1 MATHR
6 PISITAIR
14 NCPAHEPVTDVHT
27 SFRRKPDF
35 VFTVSFMKNTLSLAH
50 GARRFF
56 LTLALLG
63 MTVLGAAHAAEESAD
78 AFIKRMSSE
87 TLDTIKA
94 DKALRNGDV
103 NKIIQLVDSKV
114 MPNVNF
120 KRMTALAT
128 GPAWRKATP
137 EQQKRLQDE
146 FKLLLVRTYSGALS
160 QVSDQSVVVKPLR
173 PGQDDKNLVVNTEV
187 RGKGDPIQLD
197 YRLEKTPGEG
207 AGWMIFDLNVL
218 GVWLIENYRTQ
229 FTKEINAGGI
239 DALIQSLADRNK
251 ANAQKS

>member
-1 MATHR
+1 MK
-6 PISITAIR
+6 IS
-14 NCPAHEPVTDVHT
+14 NPLF
-27 SFRRKPDF
+27 SLNRR
-35 VFTVSFMKNTLSLAH
+35 H
-50 GARRFF
+50 I
-56 LTLALLG
+56 
-63 MTVLGAAHAAEESAD
+63 LGAAFAAAAMSSVGSVWAAD
-78 AFIKRMSSE
+78 EAPEVFIKRITNE
-87 TLDTIKA
+87 TLDIIKA

-103 NKIIQLVDSKV
+103 NKLTQLVDDKL
-114 MPNVNF
+114 MPHVNF
-120 KRMTALAT
+120 RRMTSLAT

-146 FKLLLVRTYSGALS
+146 FKILLVRTYAGALS
-160 QVSDQSVVVKPLR
+160 QVSDQVVVVKPLR
-173 PGQDDKNLVVNTEV
+173 PGQEDKNLVVNTEV

-239 DALIQSLADRNK
+239 DALIASLAARNK
-251 ANAQKS
+251 SNARNS

>member
-1 MATHR
+1 MATR
-6 PISITAIR
+6 PLTLISMIQ
-14 NCPAHEPVTDVHT
+14 
-27 SFRRKPDF
+27 SFR
-35 VFTVSFMKNTLSLAH
+35 VNEIVTVGHTRLFGQPRFFYTFSFMKNTLSLAN
-50 GARRFF
+50 GPRR
-56 LTLALLG
+56 LLLSLALVMLTS
-63 MTVLGAAHAAEESAD
+63 MGAVHAADESAD
-78 AFIKRMSSE
+78 TFIKRMSTE

-94 DKALRNGDV
+94 DKALRNGDI
-103 NKIIQLVDSKV
+103 NKLIQLVDTKV

-137 EQQKRLQDE
+137 EQQKRLQEE
-146 FKLLLVRTYSGALS
+146 FKMLLVRTYSGALS
-160 QVSDQSVVVKPLR
+160 QVSDQNVVVKPLR

-229 FTKEINAGGI
+229 FTKEINAGGF
-239 DALIQSLADRNK
+239 DALINSLAERNK

>member
-1 MATHR
+1 V
-6 PISITAIR
+6 SGK
-14 NCPAHEPVTDVHT
+14 
-27 SFRRKPDF
+27 SDF
-35 VFTVSFMKNTLSLAH
+35 VFTVSVMKNTLSSALWP
-50 GARRFF
+50 RRIF
-56 LTLALLG
+56 LTWALLCMAG
-63 MTVLGAAHAAEESAD
+63 LGVVHAADESPD
-78 AFIKRMSSE
+78 AFIKRMSTE

-120 KRMTALAT
+120 RRMTALAT

-146 FKLLLVRTYSGALS
+146 FKMLLVRTYSGALS

-239 DALIQSLADRNK
+239 DALINSLTERNK